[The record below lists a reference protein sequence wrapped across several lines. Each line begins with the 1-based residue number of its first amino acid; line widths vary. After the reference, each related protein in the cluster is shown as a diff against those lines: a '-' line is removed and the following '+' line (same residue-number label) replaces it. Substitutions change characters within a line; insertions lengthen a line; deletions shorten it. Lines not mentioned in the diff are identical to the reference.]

1 MRIARGKLLT
11 PFGLRTLSP
20 DDPAFC
26 PDYAGSPAERG
37 RSYHQGTVWP
47 WLLGVYADA
56 LFKTTE
62 AVSAGKRTVMSGVV
76 TDFLNTISPLFTRH
90 LSESCLGHISE
101 IFSGTEPWAPHGSI
115 AKAWS
120 EAEVYRALL
129 LARAADPKAYER
141 WEKHLKWRND

>member
-1 MRIARGKLLT
+1 
-11 PFGLRTLSP
+11 
-20 DDPAFC
+20 
-26 PDYAGSPAERG
+26 
-37 RSYHQGTVWP
+37 
-47 WLLGVYADA
+47 
-56 LFKTTE
+56 
-62 AVSAGKRTVMSGVV
+62 MSGVV

-101 IFSGTEPWAPHGSI
+101 IFSGTEPCI

>member
-1 MRIARGKLLT
+1 MNIVSLVRFKDSCKCTLLRYIYVAYSIWHFNGADLALK
-11 PFGLRTLSP
+11 PVYSNKVSTLITNYGVVSA
-20 DDPAFC
+20 D
-26 PDYAGSPAERG
+26 
-37 RSYHQGTVWP
+37 RSYW
-47 WLLGVYADA
+47 
-56 LFKTTE
+56 
-62 AVSAGKRTVMSGVV
+62 
-76 TDFLNTISPLFTRH
+76 N
-90 LSESCLGHISE
+90 SE